1 MIYWSDVANAL
12 LPLQIRTTHI
22 ANILNQHWRDT
33 GNIFPYFSPAAW
45 KRGQSTEHR
54 ILSPARLP
62 CAWHWEQV
70 GVT

>member
-12 LPLQIRTTHI
+12 LLLPMRKNHI

-45 KRGQSTEHR
+45 ERGQSAEHR
-54 ILSPARLP
+54 ILSSARLP
-62 CAWHWEQV
+62 SL
-70 GVT
+70 